1 MAAAAVQDYPDTH
14 QLLVPDTSGQAS
26 PLSNTRLNIYITP
39 SHGGMITGNE
49 YDIPVE
55 PLSTTTKDRLE
66 LEPPKEPQPRQQQ
79 PSSSSRARPVSM
91 PPQPI
96 TPRIDENQE
105 RRGHESTEH
114 NGHVS
119 TSKSG
124 RGNRVL
130 GDYTLGKTLGAGS
143 MGKVKVAHHNVTGEK
158 LAIKIVPRVTSSNS
172 AQAAAQ
178 QANPPASPS
187 FIAKQAAKDHSK
199 EVRTIREASLCMLLH
214 HPYICGMREMI
225 IHHHHYYMVFEYVS
239 GGQMLDY
246 IISHGRL
253 RERVAR
259 KFARQIGSA
268 LEYCHKNSVVHRDLK
283 IENILISQTGN
294 IKIID
299 FGLSNL
305 WNPQAHLSTFCGSL
319 YFAAPELLNAKVYT
333 GPEVDVW
340 SFGVVLYVLVCGKV
354 PFDDQSMPALH
365 AKIKRGLVEYPAW
378 LSAECKHLLSRML
391 VTNPATRATLPEVLA
406 HPWMI
411 RNFSGPPSA
420 HLIQRE
426 PIRPITPYLTRS
438 PTESSPVDKEVIRG
452 MTGFEFGTEAE
463 IEAKLLEIL
472 ESDGYRRA
480 VEMWEKKRD
489 MTRGGGRIANGE
501 SGGGGI
507 YDQQG
512 QGFKSES
519 ADSISK
525 NNNEYYSSSDVDKS
539 SSLSPNAKKSKRFSG
554 FDYYRKKLF
563 SPSTS
568 PPNRRDT
575 FNGTNSPANPLS
587 SSKTAPAFPTAFG
600 SADGKEVTDPT
611 RAFHPLLS
619 IYFLVREKIERER
632 VYGPGVFA
640 SSQLSLLGVTDQGSG
655 ALAVDAGL
663 PDSLKTRNGSGVPA
677 TQGPMPAEKAPKA
690 LKIQTPPNLSR
701 TGTPPP
707 TQAQSPAGTVALETP
722 SRRST
727 SNGSGTQRTMQQALK
742 TPQSPRAASIKPDYG
757 MALPRLPAPESAHPG
772 ASGKQYDTSG
782 LSTIPSPTRA
792 PNEMSHKATNSVTM
806 PQPRARAI
814 VDDVVQQQPQPPQA
828 EYDVAGGASNSP
840 PKPSQ
845 MMNASTSA
853 PPTAMPR
860 TPPKTTHRRS
870 ASLSQRPSVLRGW
883 AAGLT
888 GGGNERDSKMD
899 RAVEA
904 PPKTAGPE
912 VVSFAQRQQQRPRVP
927 GRQSADLIRNVPTER
942 DPVAYPETDDE
953 REPKDKTISP
963 GTIARKFTSLLGT
976 SREKRRGSVAT
987 VGLGAPPRT
996 SSEKTRA
1003 EKEGSVKSGDTAAT
1017 RTMAANEKEGAG
1029 EEKSMRNIVEAE
1041 EAPIPIVTPETIM
1054 NGQEGAEPETASSTA
1069 AGRSVVI
1076 DDNANQ
1082 ATSTANGAHRR
1093 AQTVLD
1099 PQTQTGRVKDRHE
1112 RRGSSGSMGRML
1124 GGQWASI
1131 RRDRDVSS
1139 GSQRP
1144 STASGTIGGRK
1155 GSVTDSETIKKRR
1168 DGNTMSDFAVIQR
1181 PGTATPAPM
1190 GHSDEASGDG
1200 EERVGETSDSGREDV
1215 KPVHLKGLF
1224 SVQTTTT
1231 KPPPVIKA
1239 DIRRVLDRMRI
1250 QYREVKGGFECVH
1263 LPSIDLSSIA
1273 AAAGA
1278 GGNSHTNGHIGEGS
1292 AGQDSVITPTTSIGK
1307 RGVVR
1312 KTSRLSFMR
1321 KGGKDAAEP
1330 SATEGG
1336 LPPLNV
1342 DKDLP
1347 HRPTS
1352 LAAAEVS
1359 RSSSFLNVPAPIEET
1374 NAEHA
1379 EENPETSAIGAAVG
1393 PDQASADPSSSV
1405 HTLTGGVSGAPGAK
1419 DSSVRRPSDGGGM
1432 TGDETIKQK
1441 DGGLIARDYA
1451 NALDL
1456 GKTQKPLPTPIA
1468 PAGTE
1473 YDLFDPNTR
1482 ANDLCVRF
1490 DINVVKLP
1498 FVPLHGIQFRRA
1510 GGDGWQYQM
1519 LARRVLTELKL

>member
-1 MAAAAVQDYPDTH
+1 MAAAEVENYPNTH
-14 QLLVPDTSGQAS
+14 QLLQPEDSGQV
-26 PLSNTRLNIYITP
+26 TP
-39 SHGGMITGNE
+39 SHGGMISGNE
-49 YDIPVE
+49 YEVPLEAPSTRTSDRIEAE
-55 PLSTTTKDRLE
+55 PTRE
-66 LEPPKEPQPRQQQ
+66 LQPR
-79 PSSSSRARPVSM
+79 PHESSSSRARPASM

-96 TPRIDENQE
+96 APRADENQE
-105 RRGHESTEH
+105 RRAHETAER
-114 NGHVS
+114 NGHTPQPS
-119 TSKSG
+119 RS

-143 MGKVKVAHHNVTGEK
+143 MGKVKVAHHNITGEK

-178 QANPPASPS
+178 HTNPPASPS

-305 WNPQAHLSTFCGSL
+305 WNPQSHLSTFCGSL
-319 YFAAPELLNAKVYT
+319 YFAAPELLNAKVYS

-391 VTNPATRATLPEVLA
+391 VTNPAARATLPEVLS
-406 HPWMI
+406 HPWMV

-426 PIRPITPYLTRS
+426 PIRPILSYQSRS
-438 PTESSPVDKEVIRG
+438 PSESSPLDKEVIRG

-489 MTRGGGRIANGE
+489 MMRGGGRIINGE
-501 SGGGGI
+501 SSSGI
-507 YDQQG
+507 YDQQA
-512 QGFKSES
+512 QGYRSES
-519 ADSISK
+519 ADSIGR
-525 NNNEYYSSSDVDKS
+525 NNNEYYSSSEQDKS

-575 FNGTNSPANPLS
+575 FNGTGSPSNPLS
-587 SSKTAPAFPTAFG
+587 TSKTAPAFSSTFG
-600 SADGKEVTDPT
+600 PVDGKEVSDPT
-611 RAFHPLLS
+611 RAFHPLIS
-619 IYFLVREKIERER
+619 IYFLVREKLEREK

-663 PDSLKTRNGSGVPA
+663 PDNIKARNGSGLPA
-677 TQGPMPAEKAPKA
+677 TQGPILAEKAPKPHGA
-690 LKIQTPPNLSR
+690 QTPPTSSR
-701 TGTPPP
+701 NGTPPP
-707 TQAQSPAGTVALETP
+707 ALPAGTVTSETP
-722 SRRST
+722 PRRST
-727 SNGSGTQRTMQQALK
+727 SNGSGSQKQTMQQALK
-742 TPQSPRAASIKPDYG
+742 VPQSPRTATIKPDYS
-757 MALPRLPAPESAHPG
+757 MPLPRLPPPESSHHG
-772 ASGKQYDTSG
+772 ASGKQYDASG
-782 LSTIPSPTRA
+782 LSPTIPSPTKA
-792 PNEMSHKATNSVTM
+792 AHEIGHKASNSMST

-814 VDDVVQQQPQPPQA
+814 VDDVVQQQPPLQP
-828 EYDVAGGASNSP
+828 EYDVNGTVTSSP
-840 PKPSQ
+840 PVPSQ
-845 MMNASTSA
+845 MMNTSA
-853 PPTAMPR
+853 SVPPAVTPR

-870 ASLSQRPSVLRGW
+870 ASLSQRPSMLKGW
-883 AAGLT
+883 AANIT
-888 GGGNERDSKMD
+888 GGNNERDNKVN
-899 RAVEA
+899 RGAEP

-912 VVSFAQRQQQRPRVP
+912 VVSFAQRQQSRPRMP
-927 GRQSADLIRNVPTER
+927 GRASADLIRNVPTER
-942 DPVAYPETDDE
+942 DPTAYPETDDE
-953 REPKDKTISP
+953 RDPRDKTISP

-976 SREKRRGSVAT
+976 AREKRRASVAT
-987 VGLGAPPRT
+987 VGPGHPPGSAHGRT

-1003 EKEGSVKSGDTAAT
+1003 EPEGSVRSGETKPVAVS
-1017 RTMAANEKEGAG
+1017 EKEGMT
-1029 EEKSMRNIVEAE
+1029 EEKSMKNITEAE
-1041 EAPIPIVTPETIM
+1041 EAPIPKVTPETIVS
-1054 NGQEGAEPETASSTA
+1054 GQEENDTETA
-1069 AGRSVVI
+1069 AGTSVAI
-1076 DDNANQ
+1076 DDGASQ
-1082 ATSTANGAHRR
+1082 AASTANGTPRR
-1093 AQTVLD
+1093 AQTILD
-1099 PQTQTGRVKDRHE
+1099 PPTPASRAKDRHE

-1124 GGQWASI
+1124 GGQWANL
-1131 RRDRDVSS
+1131 RKDRESS
-1139 GSQRP
+1139 SAGQRP
-1144 STASGTIGGRK
+1144 KTTAGTLGARK
-1155 GSVTDSETIKKRR
+1155 GSVTDSETIGKRR
-1168 DGNTMSDFAVIQR
+1168 NVAAASEFAVMNR
-1181 PGTATPAPM
+1181 PSTATPGPART
-1190 GHSDEASGDG
+1190 SDEGERDG
-1200 EERVGETSDSGREDV
+1200 EERVGETSDSGKEGV

-1263 LPSIDLSSIA
+1263 LPSIDLSSIV
-1273 AAAGA
+1273 AGA
-1278 GGNSHTNGHIGEGS
+1278 GGNSHINGHIGEGS
-1292 AGQDSVITPTTSIGK
+1292 GGQDSVISPSTSIGK
-1307 RGVVR
+1307 HGVVR

-1321 KGGKDAAEP
+1321 KGGKDHSE
-1330 SATEGG
+1330 STGTEGT
-1336 LPPLNV
+1336 PAAVHSPLNV

-1352 LAAAEVS
+1352 LAAAEIS

-1374 NAEHA
+1374 NAEQAA
-1379 EENPETSAIGAAVG
+1379 ETEATELETPVAGVTSSANQTS
-1393 PDQASADPSSSV
+1393 DDPSSSA
-1405 HTLTGGVSGAPGAK
+1405 HTLTGGTTTEQQQLKEEAQA
-1419 DSSVRRPSDGGGM
+1419 RIPSDGGGM
-1432 TGDETIKQK
+1432 TGDETIKQR
-1441 DGGLIARDYA
+1441 DVGGLIARDYA
-1451 NALDL
+1451 ATLDPSKTPKPAAGAL
-1456 GKTQKPLPTPIA
+1456 G

-1473 YDLFDPNTR
+1473 YDLFDSNNTR